1 MKQRIL
7 FSIALFALMTIS
19 FVVQAG
25 TPTAWGDGTGTSWN
39 SPTSG
44 TYYSGSTIALDGV
57 TVTLG
62 STDDSSVT
70 WTWHS
75 GNAGLIPSQMPNTN
89 GTSSTLITTFS
100 ETSPFGTLPTRGCFL
115 KIVATADGILSVG
128 CKPSTNSAQKLVFV
142 TMDADNPTIIASA
155 SVNGSIWD
163 SSYNYELEAD
173 HTYYLFQLAYS
184 GQLSGYRFTLKSV
197 SYERADNKKV
207 KVFTIG
213 DSTMANKS
221 SATERGWG
229 MIFPT
234 FVDEGKVTICNYAA
248 DGRSTLS
255 FITEGRWQTVINQ
268 VGDGDY
274 VLIQFGHNDEKT
286 DASLHT
292 DPQTTYK
299 ENLTRFITESRAKG
313 ANPVLLTPIV
323 RRCFGSD
330 GNIYD
335 EHTEYA
341 EAMRELA
348 TELSVP
354 LIDMNVLSAQYEN
367 IAGIV
372 GSRSLHEYF
381 PGTEIDNTHLCQLGA
396 YITARSVAEQIAAD
410 ERIAIAINS
419 SPEALTGAYTST
431 LDYAQHQFRSAYP
444 SETVPTTLAEI
455 DAAVRHLRH
464 EARQEIVNSKLLNG
478 KSVDAT
484 FALVNPDFAE
494 GNCWYNTVQATR
506 PMGWQLDK
514 NTSGTENIEVK
525 TADGVTYFIVW
536 APTMN
541 YIDMSQSVSDLPDGT
556 YEVSALVKASKGSDT
571 GRTYLYARSGSNETT
586 ANAEGNDTWTTIAV
600 RCQVTDGQL
609 TLGLR
614 SEGGWY
620 ARLADVHLT
629 AINESSTPTQTPINI
644 VTEATD
650 GAFTIA
656 TPDGAAPIIYDAE
669 SDHTVV
675 GIVANAVA
683 SDIAAI
689 TGQTPN
695 VLGGFPAETPSEA
708 IIAGTIGQST
718 LIDALIASG
727 KLDVNDIQGKWE
739 VYKLQVI
746 DNPQAGIDRALV
758 IVGSNPRGTAYGL
771 FELSRMM
778 GVSPWVWWADVTPEP
793 RATLYATAGTVTAT
807 EPSVRFRGFF
817 INDEDWG
824 MQPWAAK
831 HMDTDIQDIGPRTY
845 ERVFEL
851 LLRMRGN
858 YMWPAMHECTK
869 AFWYYEE
876 NPVLAKQ
883 YAIVL
888 GSSHAE
894 PMLRNNVFE
903 WFNEGGGWD
912 NYNFATNAE
921 GVTEYWRKRVIQS
934 KDQEAVYTVGMRGIH
949 DSGIA
954 GYGGD
959 ATRTADGLTQIIA
972 TQRQLISEHI
982 GDPTTVP
989 QMFVPY
995 KEVLSAYNT
1004 GRIDLPEDITLTWV
1018 DDNHGYIRQFPDANE
1033 QQRSGSHG
1041 IYYHLSY
1048 WGSPQDYLWLSS
1060 TSPSLISYELSRGY
1074 EQGIQRL
1081 WLINVGDIKPAE
1093 EELEFCM
1100 DLAWDIDKWNPT
1112 EAAGYSRDWAA
1123 RTFGEDVADEL
1134 AAIKLEYYRLAAAGK
1149 PEHVCHTTYSRRE
1162 MDERI
1167 AAYKA
1172 IADRVATLKGSIPAR
1187 LQDAYFQMVE
1197 YPVRGAYL
1205 MNVKH
1210 FRAAESFE
1218 YANAGMKTEALSAAA
1233 EARAAYDEIQTL
1245 TTTYNTGIASGKWDG
1260 MMSSKPRSQS
1270 AFNMP
1275 GVASEDDV
1283 ATALSGL
1290 PAENEVV
1297 IPATAY
1303 ATASPVLKAVDGL
1316 GMQTQALTTWP
1327 MDLTAYSSGSLS
1339 SAPSAEYDVP
1349 VGAGVNIIKVHCLPT
1364 FPLNSSYDLRY
1375 AVSIDG
1381 GSATVQ
1387 SIKTT
1392 AQTSAWD
1399 TNVLRGWAGGS
1410 HSYVSDAEK
1419 TVRVKIYFLDPG
1431 LVLSDIYCEQP
1442 SDSFTDQVLTNAD
1455 FEYSAEG
1462 VLNSGGSTVRGVPY
1476 GWETNT
1482 TFPGTSYG
1490 INNDGSNRHG
1500 DNLCWFY
1507 NSGGTVPDFFQ
1518 LSQTVSGLDAGTYRV
1533 QCRLWAQSGNL
1544 GTVRLFANQNVQYY
1558 GKQTDYVSNL
1568 TDGEVNTF
1576 AGYSGTSTA
1585 SLKDMQVVVTI
1596 AEGEDLTLGIRTS
1609 NQKSDGTRATSSS
1622 DNTGWFKCDYFR
1634 IEPYTAVAGIVNP
1647 GFGQETTGWT
1657 IDYSGTANVK
1667 ISSGAKPD
1675 GSNAPLIAA
1684 DQNHL
1689 QIWGIS
1695 ATGSVSQTVVN
1706 LPNGRYEVGVTF
1718 CKSGTLTGTLFANDA
1733 SVTLADNSIYKVET
1747 DVTDGILSLGVTF
1760 SSTSGATL
1768 DIDAFTLRRL
1778 AENVT
1783 IDESATS
1790 LSGFPAEAVNAT
1802 LVRTLTANVWQGFSL
1817 PFALTA
1823 EQIAASPLADT
1834 EVVELNTALS
1844 ASPAENDGNTLYFSV
1859 ATAIEAGKPYFVRP
1873 AADVVNPTFEDV
1885 TITDTEGESV
1895 TAGSYSFVA
1904 QLYNKDLPTD
1914 GTVAYLST
1922 ATGQFKRLTSGGI
1935 NGLRSYLLLPANA
1948 EVKLYFGDAT
1958 PTGLT
1963 QFPSLTGEGL
1973 GERPCF
1979 DLSGRRVSTSTLSKG
1994 LYIQNG
2000 KKTIIK

>member
-1 MKQRIL
+1 MKKKVFITM
-7 FSIALFALMTIS
+7 FAALLAMP
-19 FVVQAG
+19 FVAQAG
-25 TPTAWGDGTGTSWN
+25 SATAWGDGTGTSWS

-44 TYYSGSTIALDGV
+44 TYYSGSTVALDGV
-57 TVTLG
+57 TVMLG
-62 STDDSSVT
+62 SADDSNVT

-89 GTSSTLITTFS
+89 GTSSTLITSFS
-100 ETSPFGTLPTRGCFL
+100 TTSPFGTLPTRGCFL
-115 KIVATADGILSVG
+115 KVTATVDGTLTVG
-128 CKPSTNSAQKLVFV
+128 CKPSTDAAQQLVFV
-142 TMDADNPTIIASA
+142 TMDADDPTVIAA
-155 SVNGSIWD
+155 ATLNASIWD
-163 SSYNYELEAD
+163 SSYSYELEAGC
-173 HTYYLFQLAYS
+173 TYYIFQLAKS
-184 GQLSGYRFTLKSV
+184 GQLGGYRFTLKSIA
-197 SYERADNKKV
+197 YERADAKKI

-221 SATERGWG
+221 SSTERGWG
-229 MIFPT
+229 MLFPW
-234 FVDEGKVTICNYAA
+234 FVDEGKVTVSNYAA
-248 DGRSTLS
+248 DGRSTKS
-255 FITEGRWQTVINQ
+255 FIDEGRWTTVVNQ
-268 VGDGDY
+268 LAEGDY

-299 ENLTRFITESRAKG
+299 ENLTKFVNEARAKG

-323 RRCFGSD
+323 RRIFGSD

-341 EAMRELA
+341 EAVRELT

-354 LIDMNVLSAQYEN
+354 LIDMNLYSRYYEN
-367 IAGIV
+367 IAGV
-372 GSRSLHEYF
+372 EGSRALHEYF

-396 YITARSVAEQIAAD
+396 YITARCVAEQIAAD
-410 ERIAIAINS
+410 DDIEITLNS
-419 SPEALTGAYTST
+419 TPTALTGAYTST
-431 LDYAQHQFRSAYP
+431 LDYAQHQYNLQFDDSQFT
-444 SETVPTTLAEI
+444 SLADI
-455 DAAVRHLRH
+455 DAAVRSKRH
-464 EARQEIVNSKLLNG
+464 ESRPYVVNG
-478 KSVDAT
+478 
-484 FALVNPDFAE
+484 DFAE
-494 GNCWYNTVQATR
+494 GFCWYNDVQATR
-506 PMGWQLDK
+506 PMGWKLDW
-514 NTSGTENIEVK
+514 NTSGTANIEVK

-536 APTMN
+536 APTMT
-541 YIDMSQSVSDLPDGT
+541 YIDMSQQITDLPNGNYALT
-556 YEVSALVKASKGSDT
+556 ALVKASRGNADGST
-571 GRTYLYARSGSNETT
+571 ALYANNGT
-586 ANAEGNDTWTTIAV
+586 ATVTALAEGDDTWHELTLPCT
-600 RCQVTDGQL
+600 VTDGQL
-609 TLGLR
+609 TIGLR
-614 SEGGWY
+614 SESQWY
-620 ARLADVHLT
+620 ARLADVKLT
-629 AINESSTPTQTPINI
+629 AVSGGSVSDEDIAI
-644 VTEATD
+644 VTEPAD
-650 GAFTIA
+650 GAFAIA
-656 TPDGAAPIIYDAE
+656 TADGAAPIYYDAE
-669 SDHTVV
+669 NDHTVV
-675 GIVANAVA
+675 GIVAEAVA
-683 SDIAAI
+683 GDIEAI
-689 TGQTPN
+689 TGQKPS
-695 VLGGFPAETPSEA
+695 VLSSSPAETA

-718 LIDALIASG
+718 YIDALIASG
-727 KLDVNDIQGKWE
+727 QLDVSDINGKWE
-739 VYKLQVI
+739 TYKLQTI
-746 DNPQAGIDRALV
+746 GNQLIIAG
-758 IVGSNPRGTAYGL
+758 STPRGTAYGL
-771 FELSRMM
+771 FELSRLM
-778 GVSPWVWWADVTPEP
+778 GVSPWTWWADVVPEP
-793 RATLYATAGTVTAT
+793 RTALYATAGTITST
-807 EPSVRFRGFF
+807 EPSVKYRGFF

-824 MQPWAAK
+824 MKPWAAK
-831 HMDTDIQDIGPRTY
+831 NMDTDIQDIGPRTY

-851 LLRMRGN
+851 LLRLRGN

-869 AFWYYEE
+869 AFWYYDE
-876 NPVLAKQ
+876 NPVLAKK
-883 YAIVL
+883 YDVVL

-903 WFNEGGGWD
+903 WFNEGGNWS

-921 GVTEYWRKRVIQS
+921 GVTEYWRKRVEQS
-934 KDQEAVYTVGMRGIH
+934 KDQDAVYTLGMRGIH
-949 DSGIA
+949 DSGIS
-954 GYGGD
+954 GYSG
-959 ATRTADGLTQIIA
+959 ASNIAAGLTQIIA
-972 TQRQLISEHI
+972 TQRQLITDII
-982 GDPTTVP
+982 GDPTLVP
-989 QMFVPY
+989 QMFCPY
-995 KEVLSAYNT
+995 KEVLEAYNT
-1004 GRIDLPEDITLTWV
+1004 GGIDLPEDVTLTWV
-1018 DDNHGYIRQFPDANE
+1018 DDNHGYIRQFPNATE
-1033 QQRSGSHG
+1033 QQRSGSSG

-1060 TSPSLISYELSRGY
+1060 TSPSLISYELARGY

-1100 DLAWDIDKWNPT
+1100 DLAWDVEKWNPT
-1112 EAAGYSRDWAA
+1112 VAATYSRDWAA

-1270 AFNMP
+1270 AFDMP

-1339 SAPSAEYDVP
+1339 SAPSAEYDIP
-1349 VGAGVNIIKVHCLPT
+1349 VGAGVNIIKVRCLPT

-1675 GSNAPLIAA
+1675 GGSAPLIAA

-1922 ATGQFKRLTSGGI
+1922 ATGHLRRLTSGGI
-1935 NGLRSYLLLPANA
+1935 SGLRSYLLLPADA
-1948 EVKLYFGDAT
+1948 EVKLYFGGIETGIKRPT
-1958 PTGLT
+1958 PD
-1963 QFPSLTGEGL
+1963 PSRDGGEWAGAVY
-1973 GERPCF
+1973 
-1979 DLSGRRVSTSTLSKG
+1979 DLSGRKVGDSSFITHHSSKCRSDQRSSASLPMG
-1994 LYIQNG
+1994 LYIVNG
-2000 KKTIIK
+2000 TKSIIK